1 MTNEQKQQIGALRKR
16 GFGYLKIG
24 QALCISGN
32 TVRSFYRRNGFDTAA
47 MANTA
52 QCMQCGAPLKWKA
65 GHREK
70 KFCSAVC
77 RAQWWN
83 THLDCVNRKD
93 AMLHSL
99 SAQVSHYSKYMQNH
113 DGWLYVGVYADEAT
127 SGTKENR
134 DEFQRLLADC
144 RSGKVDSKGEL
155 LITIMSSL
163 AQEESRS
170 ISENITWGQRK
181 RFSDGKVNMPYKRFL
196 GYEKGE
202 DGLPQVNEEEAQI
215 VRLIYGLFLAGK
227 TAVGI
232 CKYLEQHGI
241 PSPGGKQKWSKTTI
255 TSILS
260 NEKYKGDALL
270 QKKFTVD
277 FLQKKMK
284 TNEGE
289 VQQYYVEHSHPAI
302 IEPVEWERVQA
313 ETARRKALGKAYSGS
328 SVFSA
333 RLVCA
338 DCGGFYGQKVWHS
351 TDAYRKVIWRCNSKF
366 NGDKTCNTPTL
377 AIETIQSMFL
387 TAYNRLMET
396 RDSVI
401 ADCEMMREMRT
412 DFTTIDAEINQWQ
425 EELAVI
431 AELVKACISEN
442 ASTAKAQEEYEKKY
456 NRLAARYEEAA
467 KTLDRLNA
475 ERTRRQ
481 EQLLSMTIFI
491 ESLKM
496 QPTILDVWDD
506 TLWSVMID
514 KGIVHKSGSITF
526 VFRSGSEIEVE
537 PEK

>member
-1 MTNEQKQQIGALRKR
+1 MPRTVTVIPPSINPLTHLPSTTVRKRRVAGYARVSTDSEEQKTSYDAQVDYYASYIQSRQDWEFVAVYTDEGLSALGTKHRD
-16 GFGYLKIG
+16 GFNEMVSDALAGKIDLIVTKSVSRF
-24 QALCISGN
+24 ARN
-32 TVRSFYRRNGFDTAA
+32 TVDSLVTVRK
-47 MANTA
+47 
-52 QCMQCGAPLKWKA
+52 LK
-65 GHREK
+65 EK
-70 KFCSAVC
+70 
-77 RAQWWN
+77 
-83 THLDCVNRKD
+83 
-93 AMLHSL
+93 
-99 SAQVSHYSKYMQNH
+99 
-113 DGWLYVGVYADEAT
+113 GVECYFE
-127 SGTKENR
+127 KENI
-134 DEFQRLLADC
+134 FTL
-144 RSGKVDSKGEL
+144 DSKGEL

-202 DGLPQVNEEEAQI
+202 DGLPKINAEEARI
-215 VRLIYGLFLAGK
+215 VRFIYGLFLAGK

-313 ETARRKALGKAYSGS
+313 EIARRKALGKAYSGS
-328 SVFSA
+328 NVFSA

-456 NRLAARYEEAA
+456 NSLAARYEEAT
-467 KTLDRLNA
+467 KTLDGLNA
-475 ERTRRQ
+475 ERVRRQ
-481 EQLLSMTIFI
+481 EQIRSITMFI
-491 ESLKM
+491 EALKA
-496 QPTILDVWDD
+496 QSTILDSWDD

-514 KGIVHKSGSITF
+514 KGIVHNSGSITF